1 MDVIVSASESN
12 MRTLKF
18 LPMKCCTH
26 VILVAVELLE
36 SALVSMVNKLRDA
49 DSKSS
54 SKPTAEVKGHHR
66 VYNSKHNQNRTG
78 DSTKV

>member
-1 MDVIVSASESN
+1 MLVKTNAHTKIPPDEVLY
-12 MRTLKF
+12 TCLF
-18 LPMKCCTH
+18 
-26 VILVAVELLE
+26 VAVETLE

-54 SKPTAEVKGHHR
+54 TKPTAEVKGHHR
-66 VYNSKHNQNRTG
+66 VYNSKHNQNRSA

>member
-1 MDVIVSASESN
+1 M
-12 MRTLKF
+12 KF
-18 LPMKCCTH
+18 CTH
-26 VILVAVELLE
+26 VILVAVESLHGVIIIIIIAAVESLE

-54 SKPTAEVKGHHR
+54 TKPTAEVKGHHR
-66 VYNSKHNQNRTG
+66 VYNSKHNQNRSA

>member
-1 MDVIVSASESN
+1 M
-12 MRTLKF
+12 LF
-18 LPMKCCTH
+18 
-26 VILVAVELLE
+26 LVAVESLE

-54 SKPTAEVKGHHR
+54 TKPTAEVKGHHR
-66 VYNSKHNQNRTG
+66 VYNSKHNKNRSA